1 MYSYKYPH
9 PALTTDCVVFGFDGS
24 GLNLLLVE
32 RGLKPYKGKWSLPG
46 GFVRIDET
54 LEEGALRELRE
65 ETGVMDIYIEQLQ
78 AFSRVDRD
86 PRERVVTVAFLAFVR
101 QEGYEVIAGDD
112 AAKAQWFPV
121 DMLPDLAFDHS
132 EIVRVALDKL
142 RWKIT
147 YEPLAFRLLNKE
159 FTMTQVQTIYEA
171 VLGQKFDRRNFYK
184 KMTAMGYIV
193 ATDGVGRRNYEAF
206 DILNEYCCEKMP
218 VLAARAPRGSGRP
231 ATLYT
236 FDEAKYREQ
245 INNKNVL

>member
-1 MYSYKYPH
+1 MYSYEYPH

-32 RGLKPYKGKWSLPG
+32 RGLKPYKGKWALPG

-159 FTMTQVQTIYEA
+159 FTMTDH
-171 VLGQKFDRRNFYK
+171 LRG
-184 KMTAMGYIV
+184 G
-193 ATDGVGRRNYEAF
+193 
-206 DILNEYCCEKMP
+206 
-218 VLAARAPRGSGRP
+218 ARAEVRP
-231 ATLYT
+231 SKLLQEDDRHGLHCGNRWCGA
-236 FDEAKYREQ
+236 AKLRSVRYS
-245 INNKNVL
+245 

>member
-1 MYSYKYPH
+1 MYSYEYPH

-32 RGLKPYKGKWSLPG
+32 RGLKPYKGKWALPG
-46 GFVRIDET
+46 GFVRID
-54 LEEGALRELRE
+54 E

-171 VLGQKFDRRNFYK
+171 VLGQKFDRRNFHK